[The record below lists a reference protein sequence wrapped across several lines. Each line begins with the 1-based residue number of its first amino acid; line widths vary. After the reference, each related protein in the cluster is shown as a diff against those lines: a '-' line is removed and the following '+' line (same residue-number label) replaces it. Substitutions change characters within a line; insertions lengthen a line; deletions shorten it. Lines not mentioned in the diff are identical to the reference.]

1 MTHELEFILKA
12 YQTNKNNGVQSVLA
26 TVVDLDGSSYRKPG
40 VRMLID
46 AHQKTVGAVSGG
58 CVEKDIVFQ
67 AQKVFE
73 SGEALIMTYDGR
85 YRLGCEGVL
94 YILIEPLE
102 LAEEQLSL
110 ILTQI
115 KKRKPLEIKSSYRRE
130 VGTHPHLNTRISGEG
145 FEFAVHQRGAEQSDD
160 LIFTQGLSPKFK
172 LLIIG
177 AEHDAVALSKM
188 ATQLAWSVE
197 IIASPDEQ
205 KELSYFEGASELHLL
220 SYEQIKQV
228 QIDENTAIILMT
240 HSLQK
245 DLQFLLALEN
255 KFPVYFGLLG
265 PRKRKEELLNKLI
278 ELQPEIQID
287 YVEQFKGPAGLD
299 LGAQSAHEIALAI
312 LAEILSVSRQKDART
327 LNDKKGAIHD

>member
-1 MTHELEFILKA
+1 MTHELESILKA
-12 YQTNKNNGVQSVLA
+12 YQTNKNNGMQSVLA

-58 CVEKDIVFQ
+58 CVEKDIVSQ

-102 LAEEQLSL
+102 LPQEQVSL
-110 ILTQI
+110 ILRQI
-115 KKRKPLEIKSSYRRE
+115 KARKPLKIKSSYRRE
-130 VGTHPHLNTRISGEG
+130 VGTYPHLNTRISGEG
-145 FEFAVHQRGAEQSDD
+145 FEFSVHHNGLEQIHDR
-160 LIFTQGLSPKFK
+160 IFTQVLSPKFK

-177 AEHDAVALSKM
+177 AEHDAVALSQM
-188 ATQLAWSVE
+188 ASQLGWSVE
-197 IIASPDEQ
+197 IIASQDEQ
-205 KELSYFEGASELHLL
+205 KELSYFESASELHLF
-220 SYEQIKQV
+220 SYEQIKQM
-228 QIDENTAIILMT
+228 QIDKNTAVVLMT

-245 DLQFLLALEN
+245 DLQYLIALEN

-278 ELQPEIQID
+278 ELKPEFQLD
-287 YVEQFKGPAGLD
+287 YVDQFKGPTGLD
-299 LGAQSAHEIALAI
+299 IGAQSAHEIALAI
-312 LAEILSVSRQKDART
+312 LAEILSVSRKKDART
-327 LNDKKGAIHD
+327 LSQKKGAIHD

>member
-1 MTHELEFILKA
+1 MTHELESILKA
-12 YQTNKNNGVQSVLA
+12 YQTNKKNGVQSVLA

-115 KKRKPLEIKSSYRRE
+115 KERKSLEIKSSYRRE
-130 VGTHPHLNTRISGEG
+130 VGTYPHLNTMISGEG
-145 FEFAVHQRGAEQSDD
+145 FEFTVHHRGAEQSDD
-160 LIFTQGLSPKFK
+160 LIFTQDLSPKFK
-172 LLIIG
+172 LLII
-177 AEHDAVALSKM
+177 K
-188 ATQLAWSVE
+188 TFWQ
-197 IIASPDEQ
+197 II
-205 KELSYFEGASELHLL
+205 
-220 SYEQIKQV
+220 
-228 QIDENTAIILMT
+228 T
-240 HSLQK
+240 
-245 DLQFLLALEN
+245 
-255 KFPVYFGLLG
+255 
-265 PRKRKEELLNKLI
+265 R
-278 ELQPEIQID
+278 
-287 YVEQFKGPAGLD
+287 
-299 LGAQSAHEIALAI
+299 
-312 LAEILSVSRQKDART
+312 
-327 LNDKKGAIHD
+327 

>member
-1 MTHELEFILKA
+1 MTHELESILKA
-12 YQTNKNNGVQSVLA
+12 YQINKNDGVQSVLA

-130 VGTHPHLNTRISGEG
+130 VGT
-145 FEFAVHQRGAEQSDD
+145 
-160 LIFTQGLSPKFK
+160 
-172 LLIIG
+172 
-177 AEHDAVALSKM
+177 
-188 ATQLAWSVE
+188 
-197 IIASPDEQ
+197 
-205 KELSYFEGASELHLL
+205 
-220 SYEQIKQV
+220 
-228 QIDENTAIILMT
+228 
-240 HSLQK
+240 
-245 DLQFLLALEN
+245 
-255 KFPVYFGLLG
+255 
-265 PRKRKEELLNKLI
+265 
-278 ELQPEIQID
+278 
-287 YVEQFKGPAGLD
+287 
-299 LGAQSAHEIALAI
+299 
-312 LAEILSVSRQKDART
+312 
-327 LNDKKGAIHD
+327 